1 MRVIKVKP
9 YSAPEVVDI
18 DNTLEAFQAAVG
30 GYIEA
35 FGLYDDAQ
43 VILNEDGVALGLP
56 INRTLVFKTLNGNFY
71 DVPIF
76 GDFVICGTDGG
87 DFCELD
93 ADRERILLEQF
104 QKNRISVGS
113 NEGQITMGGV

>member
-1 MRVIKVKP
+1 MKVIKVKVN
-9 YSAPEVVDI
+9 SAPEVIDI
-18 DNTLEAFQAAVG
+18 DNTLEAFQEAVG
-30 GYIEA
+30 GYIETISLN
-35 FGLYDDAQ
+35 GDEL
-43 VILNEDGVALGLP
+43 VVCNEDAINLRLP
-56 INRTLVFKTLNGNFY
+56 INRTLVFKTPAGNFY
-71 DVPIF
+71 NVPVL
-76 GDFVICGTDGG
+76 GDFVICGTDGE